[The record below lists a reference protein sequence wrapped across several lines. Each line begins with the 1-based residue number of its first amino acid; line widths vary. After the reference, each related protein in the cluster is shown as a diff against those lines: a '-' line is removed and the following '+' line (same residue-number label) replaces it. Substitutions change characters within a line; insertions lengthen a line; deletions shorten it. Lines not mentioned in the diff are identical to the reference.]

1 MNTLQ
6 DKIKAVAQDTR
17 SNPSHV
23 RIFNQEFGST
33 TTVDEV
39 ATNVVAS
46 IKQAVVDEITKD
58 PENMGYAGK
67 TPQEIADLINRPY
80 QVTIASQEVKSARMA
95 QLIRDVLENSVIG
108 EDNFTVDA
116 QGKVSG
122 VKNVSIEKKIADAV
136 AGEITNDPLNLG
148 YKGKSKT
155 EALDVMRQAQ
165 IITKTEQVTRQPRI
179 NIILSGIPF
188 APNALT
194 AEEIADLTK

>member
-23 RIFNQEFGST
+23 RIFNREFGST

-46 IKQAVVDEITKD
+46 IKQAVVNEITND
-58 PENMGYAGK
+58 TENIGYAGK
-67 TPQEIADLINRPY
+67 TSQEIADLLNSPY
-80 QVTIASQEVKSARMA
+80 EVTVTSQEVKSARMA

-108 EDNFTVDA
+108 EDNFTVDV

-136 AGEITNDPLNLG
+136 ASEITNDPLNLG
-148 YKGKSKT
+148 YKGKNKT
-155 EALDVMRQAQ
+155 EALSMMRQAQ
-165 IITKTEQVTRQPRI
+165 IITKTEQVVRQPRI
-179 NIILSGIPF
+179 NIILTGIPF

-194 AEEIADLTK
+194 AEEVADLIK